1 MKGKKIPGRFR
12 PLAFLLLPVGAA
24 TEQSVPARW
33 KTNFRG
39 FRRRAAEF
47 SFIPPPSPVSRMQFR
62 ARLPFP
68 PLSLVVNFQDDAHK
82 IQQLCAQLCG
92 FGGHFGGERDGGEAP
107 KMRERGIPRRE
118 EGEEKGG
125 AGVPPRETRRS
136 IRLINSLIC
145 PPTRALRCA
154 GRALDRITV

>member
-1 MKGKKIPGRFR
+1 M
-12 PLAFLLLPVGAA
+12 
-24 TEQSVPARW
+24 E
-33 KTNFRG
+33 N
-39 FRRRAAEF
+39 EF
-47 SFIPPPSPVSRMQFR
+47 SWIPQAGRRVFIYSSSFPRVPNAISSAAPLPSS
-62 ARLPFP
+62 
-68 PLSLVVNFQDDAHK
+68 SLVVNFQDDAHK

-92 FGGHFGGERDGGEAP
+92 FEGHFGGERDGGEAP

-125 AGVPPRETRRS
+125 AGAPPRETRRS

-154 GRALDRITV
+154 GCALDRITV